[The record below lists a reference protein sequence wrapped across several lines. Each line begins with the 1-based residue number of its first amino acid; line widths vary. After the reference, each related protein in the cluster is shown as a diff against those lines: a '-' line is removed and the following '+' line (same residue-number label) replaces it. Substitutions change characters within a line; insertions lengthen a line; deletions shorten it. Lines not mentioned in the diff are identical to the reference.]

1 MILNVRMVRE
11 RAGVLVVVVV
21 NCVATLLI
29 NIIADHVKDQESVA
43 MVKLSLNADFVMA
56 LASVSTIE
64 GEVFAGIVQERVF
77 ALIIKK
83 EHYALSAW
91 VVLFARMVK
100 EKINAQN
107 VQEHKFASM
116 GSLNMVVYNAV
127 LLYANIATT
136 SIVVPIAMVPKFVNL
151 EMNLTTQDVEH

>member
-91 VVLFARMVK
+91 VVLSVNMVK
-100 EKINAQN
+100 EKI
-107 VQEHKFASM
+107 
-116 GSLNMVVYNAV
+116 
-127 LLYANIATT
+127 
-136 SIVVPIAMVPKFVNL
+136 
-151 EMNLTTQDVEH
+151 DV

>member
-1 MILNVRMVRE
+1 MVRE
-11 RAGVLVVVVV
+11 RAGVLVVAEV
-21 NCVATLLI
+21 NYAAILST
-29 NIIADHVKDQESVA
+29 NIIADRVKDQVYAA
-43 MVKLSLNADFVMA
+43 MANLNLIADFVME

-107 VQEHKFASM
+107 VRAHKFVSM
-116 GSLNMVVYNAV
+116 ESLSMVVYSAV
-127 LLYANIATT
+127 QLYANIATT
-136 SIVVPIAMVPKFVNL
+136 SIVVPIAAVPKFVIR
-151 EMNLTTQDVEH
+151 EKNLTIPDVEP

>member
-1 MILNVRMVRE
+1 MTAKKTIDPKCPHGKRKGR
-11 RAGVLVVVVV
+11 
-21 NCVATLLI
+21 CVSCGGSQLCS
-29 NIIADHVKDQESVA
+29 HSVA

-64 GEVFAGIVQERVF
+64 GEVFVGIVLGRVF

-107 VQEHKFASM
+107 VRARKFVSM
-116 GSLNMVVYNAV
+116 ESLSMVVYSAV
-127 LLYANIATT
+127 QLYANIATT
-136 SIVVPIAMVPKFVNL
+136 SIVVPIATVPKFVIH
-151 EMNLTTQDVEH
+151 ERNLTIPDVEP

>member
-1 MILNVRMVRE
+1 MVRE
-11 RAGVLVVVVV
+11 RAGVLVVAVV
-21 NCVATLLI
+21 NYAAILSI
-29 NIIADHVKDQESVA
+29 NIIADHVKDQVYAA
-43 MVKLSLNADFVMA
+43 MANLNLIADFVMA

-100 EKINAQN
+100 EKI
-107 VQEHKFASM
+107 
-116 GSLNMVVYNAV
+116 
-127 LLYANIATT
+127 
-136 SIVVPIAMVPKFVNL
+136 
-151 EMNLTTQDVEH
+151 DV